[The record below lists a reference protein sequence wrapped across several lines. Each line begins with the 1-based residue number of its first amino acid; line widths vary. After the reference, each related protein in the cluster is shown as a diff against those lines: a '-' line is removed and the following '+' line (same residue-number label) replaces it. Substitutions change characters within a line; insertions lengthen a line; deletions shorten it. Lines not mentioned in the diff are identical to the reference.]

1 MEVTFVIDDLNNEL
15 NWCSPAL
22 QIESLRH
29 HLYVFY
35 YVKYKIIGTNI
46 HIELCM
52 HEYYSVHPL
61 LLSRKVFDD
70 CLRSRMPKNRGN
82 LAHCLLEESI
92 SGSSVSIQSPF
103 HDY

>member
-15 NWCSPAL
+15 NWCLPAL

-35 YVKYKIIGTNI
+35 YVKYKIIIGTNI

-52 HEYYSVHPL
+52 HEYYSP
-61 LLSRKVFDD
+61 
-70 CLRSRMPKNRGN
+70 PP
-82 LAHCLLEESI
+82 
-92 SGSSVSIQSPF
+92 SPPF
-103 HDY
+103 SLGL

>member
-46 HIELCM
+46 HIGLCM
-52 HEYYSVHPL
+52 HVFTPSSFLVRSLTIVYALACQKIGATLLIVCSKNRSERVEIAVVATEL
-61 LLSRKVFDD
+61 LLR
-70 CLRSRMPKNRGN
+70 
-82 LAHCLLEESI
+82 
-92 SGSSVSIQSPF
+92 
-103 HDY
+103 